1 MLLFLTILLFINI
14 YEIANLTASL
24 PHLIYRKNLLEF
36 LLIQNVIEIDILY
49 SEQSELMWLKDFKFH
64 FL

>member
-1 MLLFLTILLFINI
+1 MLLFLTIVLFINI
-14 YEIANLTASL
+14 YKIVNLTASL